1 MRILA
6 LLLLSAQWLI
16 AQSRTIGSFPND
28 ASGGPSA
35 VVEFQGKAYFSAYTN
50 GSGREL
56 WASDGQ
62 TAWLVQDIHP
72 GSSSSLNAF
81 FAENAVVHN
90 NILYFLAD
98 DGVNGLEVWHTDG
111 SIGGA
116 QLLKNISAGSANSAF
131 SEAQSIGNELFF
143 IGGSGNS
150 LWKTDGTSQ
159 GTVFIQSF
167 QIIRHLTV
175 FNGSLYFS
183 AGNNNEG
190 EELWRHNPVSGNT
203 QMVKDLNGGFGASL
217 PINFTPLS
225 NTLLFMANTQSGWEL
240 WRTNGTAA
248 STYMVKD
255 INPGGANGVLTSYQ
269 SINVARIGDEIF
281 FRATDGQTGFQL
293 WRSDGTDSGTF
304 RISSFNQS
312 VDPGMGLPV
321 LNGKVHYSNYE
332 TPYYWSYDPLTQVNQ
347 PSHYPSFYYFI
358 YPHNW
363 EVMNN
368 NLIYVEADSVFGL
381 ELHLADGSAGG
392 EFLLDETDMSNN
404 WSNSSALGFNRILGL
419 SGNLVFFSN
428 RRTHTNDQQALWVL
442 DMTQWNSCHPP
453 SVLESVQ
460 LDDSTSHI
468 MWSQV
473 ESADSYEL
481 RWREVGGPTWQSLSL
496 QRTYAVLNNLN
507 PQTDYVAQIRSEC
520 AGQWS
525 DWSSSESFNTSDIGL
540 LYYTHMVAEKVESAT
555 VMRLYWRRS
564 GNIQNVQFRYRPV
577 GTSSWTMTA
586 STNGYRRLSNLI
598 PSTFYEYQVRQD
610 INGTGWGT
618 WTSSGHYFYTA
629 DQNFNVWEDVSS
641 PGVRAFPNPA
651 GEWLQLEGYK
661 TSAVE
666 FIALN
671 GSRWTKEILAGGRV
685 FVGDLPRGLYALN
698 TGEQVLKLLIE

>member
-1 MRILA
+1 MRLLGF
-6 LLLLSAQWLI
+6 LLLLGSMAFG
-16 AQSRTIGSFPND
+16 QSKQLGSFPND
-28 ASGGPSA
+28 ASGGPSP
-35 VVEFQGKAYFSAYTN
+35 VVSFQGKAYFSAYTAAN
-50 GSGREL
+50 GREL

-62 TAWLVQDIHP
+62 SCWLVQDIHL
-72 GSSSSLNAF
+72 GNNSALNGF
-81 FAENAVVHN
+81 FANSAVVHN
-90 NILYFLAD
+90 NELFFLAD
-98 DGVNGLEVWHTDG
+98 DGVNGFEVWHTDG

-116 QLLKNISAGSANSAF
+116 QLLKNISAGTASSSF
-131 SEAQSIGNELFF
+131 SEAQSIGSELFF
-143 IGGSGNS
+143 IGGNGSS
-150 LWKTDGTSQ
+150 LWKTDGTTQ

-190 EELWRHNPVSGNT
+190 EELWRHNPATGNT

-240 WRTNGTAA
+240 WRTNGTNA

-269 SINVARIGDEIF
+269 SITVARIGDEIF

-293 WRSDGTDSGTF
+293 WRSDGTDTGTY

-321 LNGKVHYSNYE
+321 INGQVHYSNYE
-332 TPYYWSYDPLTQVNQ
+332 TPYYWSYDPVTQVNQ
-347 PSHYPSFYYFI
+347 ASHFPSFYYFI
-358 YPHNW
+358 HPHNW
-363 EVMNN
+363 RVVNN
-368 NLIYVEADSVFGL
+368 QLIYVEADSVYGM

-404 WSNSSALGFNRILGL
+404 WSSSSAPGFNRLLGAV
-419 SGNLVFFSN
+419 GDEVFFSN
-428 RRTHTNDQQALWVL
+428 RRTHTNDQQALWVFDL
-442 DMTQWNSCHPP
+442 SSMNSCHPP

-460 LDDSTSHI
+460 LDDSTSHL

-473 ESADSYEL
+473 ELADAYEL
-481 RWREVGGPTWQSLSL
+481 RWREVGGGAWQSTSS
-496 QRTYAVLNNLN
+496 QRTYAVLNNLS
-507 PQTDYVAQIRSEC
+507 PQTNYVAQVRSEC
-520 AGQWS
+520 AGLWS
-525 DWSSSESFNTSDIGL
+525 DWSASETFNTSDVGL

-577 GTSSWTMTA
+577 GTSNWMMTA

-610 INGTGWGT
+610 INGTGWGA
-618 WTSSGHYFYTA
+618 WTNSGHYFYTA
-629 DQNFNVWEDVSS
+629 DQNFSVGEEYRTSS
-641 PGVRAFPNPA
+641 VYAYPNPA
-651 GEWLQLEGYK
+651 SDWLWLEGYK
-661 TSAVE
+661 TSTVE
-666 FIALN
+666 CIALN
-671 GSRWTKEILAGGRV
+671 GSRWTKAILSGGRV
-685 FVGDLPRGLYALN
+685 DVSDLPSGLYAVIL
-698 TGEQVLKLLIE
+698 GEQVIKVLIE